1 ATSVSSSVLPRHSSN
16 CAGPWL
22 RSGKLEI
29 KAHPSENLHAKV
41 YIMKRRFLTRA
52 RCLIYRIKD
61 AFRRLGIPLG
71 DERVNV
77 REILMDDRRVPID
90 PRVSHG
96 FAPRRARVA
105 SNLPP
110 AAQTIPEGVLRAW
123 ALVPHAHNLPA
134 RAPAGNPPSNGSPR

>member
-1 ATSVSSSVLPRHSSN
+1 
-16 CAGPWL
+16 
-22 RSGKLEI
+22 
-29 KAHPSENLHAKV
+29 
-41 YIMKRRFLTRA
+41 MKRRFLTRA

-61 AFRRLGIPLG
+61 AFRGIGITLG
-71 DERVNV
+71 DESVNV

-134 RAPAGNPPSNGSPR
+134 RAPAGNPPSNGSPRRSRASPRSRRVQLAEKS